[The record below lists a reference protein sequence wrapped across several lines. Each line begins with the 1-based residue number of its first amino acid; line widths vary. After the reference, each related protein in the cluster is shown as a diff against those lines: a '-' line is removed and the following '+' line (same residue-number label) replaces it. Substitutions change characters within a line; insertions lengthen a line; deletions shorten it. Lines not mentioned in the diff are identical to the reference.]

1 MKTSKQLGLI
11 KLENNESQSLKFFFQ
26 SFVILKHRI
35 DVWKALE
42 RNLFDVSLPFSKRD
56 FCLLVKGFNS
66 PRYPE
71 LSHKV
76 EKLSTKSI
84 FVTGTNA
91 ECKTDLPVLIG
102 KLI

>member
-1 MKTSKQLGLI
+1 MYERFWKGNFLMYLYHFLNVTFAYL
-11 KLENNESQSLKFFFQ
+11 LK
-26 SFVILKHRI
+26 V
-35 DVWKALE
+35 
-42 RNLFDVSLPFSKRD
+42 
-56 FCLLVKGFNS
+56 FNS
-66 PRYPE
+66 PGYPE

-84 FVTGTNA
+84 FVTDTNA